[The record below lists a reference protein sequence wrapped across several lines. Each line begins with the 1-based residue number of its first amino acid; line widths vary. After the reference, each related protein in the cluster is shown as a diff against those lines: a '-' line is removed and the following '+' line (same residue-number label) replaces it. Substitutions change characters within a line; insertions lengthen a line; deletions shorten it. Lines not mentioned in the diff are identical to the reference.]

1 MARNEL
7 RSQMALHG
15 DTNQSLA
22 DALGISYGAFSQK
35 INGKQS
41 FTQREIQIII
51 DRYDLT
57 AENTQ
62 RIFFTPEVSK

>member
-1 MARNEL
+1 MVRNEL

-35 INGKQS
+35 INEKQS
-41 FTQREIQIII
+41 FTQQEIKTII
-51 DRYDLT
+51 DRYTLS
-57 AENTQ
+57 AEDTQ
-62 RIFFTPEVSK
+62 RIFFASTVS